1 MADNIDPNVD
11 PEVPETPE
19 IVEPNETE
27 VRARE
32 QGWVPKEEWT
42 GEGKWRDAESFL
54 DRGEL
59 FQKIDSQRRKLRELE
74 ENQKAFG
81 SHLKTVREAEFNRA
95 MKTLLAEK
103 KQALLDGD
111 PDAVILA
118 DEKLAAVRSE
128 ATKAEFHHQN
138 QPAQVQEPH
147 PEFVAWTN
155 RNPWFNNSSPMRAF
169 AEAVGNEL
177 QASGVSDPARILK
190 EVEAQVR
197 KEFPHKFSNPNREKP
212 SAIEGSSNKGNNAK
226 ESYALTDDERSVMN
240 RLVKSGVMTKEQYI
254 EDIKAATAR
263 GKR

>member
-1 MADNIDPNVD
+1 MADTDNQEVD
-11 PEVPETPE
+11 KGTADAAPEVNE
-19 IVEPNETE
+19 IE

-59 FQKIDSQRRKLRELE
+59 FQKIDTQRRKLRELE

-103 KQALLDGD
+103 KAALVEGD
-111 PDAVILA
+111 ADAVILA
-118 DEKLAAVRSE
+118 DEKLAAVRAE
-128 ATKAEFHHQN
+128 ATKAEFQHAT
-138 QPAQVQEPH
+138 QPVSQEPH

-155 RNPWFNNSSPMRAF
+155 RNPWFNNSAPMRAY
-169 AEAVGNEL
+169 AEAIGAEL
-177 QASGVSDPARILK
+177 QAKGISDPREVLK
-190 EVEAQVR
+190 EVESQVR
-197 KEFPHKFSNPNREKP
+197 KEFPQKFSNPNREKP
-212 SAIEGSSNKGNNAK
+212 SAIEGSSNKGANTK
-226 ESYALTDDERSVMN
+226 ESYTLTDDERNVMN

-254 EDIKAATAR
+254 ADIKAVTER
-263 GKR
+263 GK